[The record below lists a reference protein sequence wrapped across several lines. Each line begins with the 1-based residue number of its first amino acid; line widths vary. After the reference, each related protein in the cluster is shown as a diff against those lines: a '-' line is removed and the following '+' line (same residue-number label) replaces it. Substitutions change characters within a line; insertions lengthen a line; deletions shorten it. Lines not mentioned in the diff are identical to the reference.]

1 MPPVVDGPAPDA
13 DRRGLLSGA
22 AALALAGIAPG
33 AWCASTATATGPRVL
48 RYAFQVAETGF
59 DPARITDIYS
69 RTVTPHIFEAL
80 YGYDPLARP
89 AAIVPLTA
97 AAMPEVSADFREW
110 TVPLRPGIFF
120 ADDPAFGGKRRE
132 LVAQDYVYSIKR
144 FADPAIKCPTWTA
157 VEDAGIVG
165 LSALRRQALD
175 SRSAFDYDREID
187 GLRAVGRH
195 TVVFRLENPR
205 PRLLELLAT
214 GDLLGAVAREVVEHY
229 GERIAEHPV
238 GTGPFMLTQWRRSS
252 RIVLERN
259 PTYRERVYDAR
270 PAADDAEGQAWL
282 ARFRGRRLPMLDRVE
297 IAIIEESQPRW
308 LSFLNGEQDFIE
320 RVPPEFIQVALPQ
333 GRVAPNLARRGVKG
347 LRIVGPEVGLTMYNM
362 ENAVIGGY
370 TPERVALRR
379 ALNLSMDV
387 AREIRLV
394 RRGQGIPAQ
403 GPCVPH
409 TTGYDPTF
417 KTEMSDHDPARAR
430 ALLDLY
436 GYVDRNGDGWREQ
449 PDGSPLVIE
458 RSTQPDQLTRQ
469 QDEVVRKS
477 YNDIGVRVRFLPAK
491 WPENLKAAQAGRLM
505 SWGVGS
511 SASQPDGQNA
521 LQRLYGPASG
531 GANLARFKLDAFDAV
546 YRRMQNLPDGPERM
560 GLFRDAIRLA
570 VAYAPYKQHLYRMI
584 TDMAHPQLVGY
595 RRPLFWQDWWH
606 VVDIDHDAGGGPHG

>member
-1 MPPVVDGPAPDA
+1 
-13 DRRGLLSGA
+13 
-22 AALALAGIAPG
+22 
-33 AWCASTATATGPRVL
+33 
-48 RYAFQVAETGF
+48 
-59 DPARITDIYS
+59 
-69 RTVTPHIFEAL
+69 
-80 YGYDPLARP
+80 
-89 AAIVPLTA
+89 
-97 AAMPEVSADFREW
+97 MPEVSADFREW
-110 TVPLRPGIFF
+110 TVQLRPGIFF

-132 LVAQDYVYSIKR
+132 LVAQDYVYAIKR
-144 FADPAIKCPTWTA
+144 FADPAVKCPTWNS
-157 VEDAGIVG
+157 VEEARFIG
-165 LSALRRQALD
+165 LAALRRQALD

-214 GDLLGAVAREVVEHY
+214 GDLLGAVAREVVERY

-238 GTGPFMLTQWRRSS
+238 GTGPFMLAQWRRSS

-259 PTYRERVYDAR
+259 PTYRERFYEAR
-270 PAADDAEGQAWL
+270 PAEGDVEGQAWL

-320 RVPPEFIQVALPQ
+320 RLPPDFIQVALPQ
-333 GRVAPNLARRGVKG
+333 GRVAPNLAKRGVKG

-362 ENAVIGGY
+362 EHPVIGGY
-370 TPERVALRR
+370 TPERIALRR
-379 ALNLSMDV
+379 ALNLSLDV
-387 AREIRLV
+387 GREIRLV

-409 TTGYDPTF
+409 TTGYDPAF

-436 GYVDRNGDGWREQ
+436 GYVDRDGDGWREQ
-449 PDGSPLVIE
+449 PDGSPMVIE

-477 YNDIGVRVRFLPAK
+477 YNEIGVRVRFLPAK

-531 GANLARFKLDAFDAV
+531 GANLARFKLEAFDAV

-570 VAYAPYKQHLYRMI
+570 VAYAPYKQHLYRMV

-606 VVDIDHDAGGGPHG
+606 QVDIQGDTEPHPLA